1 MKVKVEIDCTPQEAR
16 VFFGQPDVEGL
27 NAFIVEK
34 MRKSAEENMD
44 ALRPEEMMKSWMTF
58 GGQAQDQF
66 RKLMEAAGSGA
77 MPGMPGS
84 TPK

>member
-34 MRKSAEENMD
+34 MKERAEQNLD
-44 ALRPEEMMKSWMTF
+44 ALRPEEMMKSWMSF
-58 GGQAQDQF
+58 GGQAQEQF
-66 RKLMEAAGSGA
+66 FKLMEAAAATPGA
-77 MPGMPGS
+77 PR
-84 TPK
+84 K

>member
-1 MKVKVEIDCTPQEAR
+1 MKVTVEIDCTPQEAR

-34 MRKSAEENMD
+34 MRKSAEENID
-44 ALRPEEMMKSWMTF
+44 ALRPEELMKTWMSF

-66 RKLMEAAGSGA
+66 FKMMGAATGG
-77 MPGMPGS
+77 
-84 TPK
+84 TPQK

>member
-34 MRKSAEENMD
+34 MKERAEANID
-44 ALRPEEMMKSWMTF
+44 ALRPEEMMKNWMSF
-58 GGQAQDQF
+58 GGQAQEQF
-66 RKLMEAAGSGA
+66 FKLMEAAASAPGA
-77 MPGMPGS
+77 PR
-84 TPK
+84 K